1 MNDDL
6 YGYEL
11 EDGESIVFAQN
22 QSYNIRPAYVLYAIM
37 CVACLLYY
45 FFVVNLLPENML
57 DRSALHILT
66 FLIIALGIT
75 PLAVRLHRKLTRGVF
90 ERPVVVTNRRTLVPN
105 GDQLTH
111 QAVTEVQANN
121 DTLKVKGSKLAD
133 GLLITG
139 LPNPQT
145 LKTAIERQL
154 T

>member
-11 EDGESIVFAQN
+11 EDGESIVFSQN
-22 QSYNIRPAYVLYAIM
+22 QSYNIRAASVLYAIM

-45 FFVVNLLPENML
+45 FFVVDLLPEDML

-66 FLIIALGIT
+66 VLIFVHGIT

-90 ERPVVVTNRRTLVPN
+90 ERPVVVTNRRTLLPN
-105 GDQLTH
+105 GRQLTH
-111 QAVTEVQANN
+111 QAVTEIKANKNTLEVQ
-121 DTLKVKGSKLAD
+121 GSKLAD

-145 LKTAIERQL
+145 LKTAIERHLQ
-154 T
+154 